1 MQKLLDRTLE
11 RIQELDEK
19 IKVTTDDLVEL
30 KALKKQIQ
38 TQIRI
43 KITLIQSIQELKP
56 SESTVTVYTP
66 LKKSLFKRIKGFFG
80 FNTN

>member
-11 RIQELDEK
+11 KIKDLEEK
-19 IKVTTDDLVEL
+19 IKITTGDLEI
-30 KALKKQIQ
+30 KHLKKQLQ
-38 TQIRI
+38 AQIRI

-80 FNTN
+80 FNAN